1 MYQHGL
7 DYELGTWSEE
17 WRGKSPNVC
26 EAENLTDR
34 LECLAAESV
43 GLAAEAGSGGS
54 TWYANAYNAGENF
67 SCETVVGLDQK
78 KQYVST
84 GHTFGKWFSRFMRG
98 ARLRMGMVRRQNEAL
113 SSNW

>member
-1 MYQHGL
+1 MGVALTTVLASLRPDKH
-7 DYELGTWSEE
+7 S
-17 WRGKSPNVC
+17 SNVQFD
-26 EAENLTDR
+26 TIQKTQ
-34 LECLAAESV
+34 
-43 GLAAEAGSGGS
+43 

-84 GHTFGKWFSRFMRG
+84 SHTFGKWFTRFMRG

-113 SSNW
+113 TSKLVLGVCAEAER